1 MLGLLW
7 SNSPNKVK
15 STPFRKRGKHI
26 LVKFNLDK
34 TNNYFSHLAYKIGTS
49 TSIANQIANS
59 EYLMGHLLAMQDAE
73 DDSMSPQQI
82 VELFTQEVSGLGDKK
97 AQLLVDSYLELPY
110 IETDSAI
117 ERAMIKLIQSL
128 SQDSPQVKWLV
139 SKPSKWGKSP
149 QQVIEENVIGVE
161 GFWDAYMQHKIPYD
175 VAMKGYW
182 LLSED
187 SNERKEETS
196 RIFTAYKT
204 LDEHEMQH
212 NSPFLDAPNEG
223 FNQELLKELGIM
235 TYTEMGWVKTKTLA
249 SIRLIYKMMIE
260 AKSNVNEEFSKEDYD
275 MFIDQGLMEDQ
286 AEAASKIL
294 NNRVSFLTGVA
305 GTGKA
310 QPSTTKIPTPN
321 GYKKLGDIVVGDKV
335 FDKNGQPTTVTG
347 VFNRGKKENFKIAFG
362 DGRVA
367 YSNDDHIWNYTHTT
381 GNGKGIFKNATL
393 RELID
398 KGLVKKDKR
407 YPNSLGTSKFAIP
420 TLNQPVQYNKQPIT
434 LDPYVLGAFI
444 GDGYTNGN
452 QLAISG
458 VDDFIYDLIAERM
471 NVSVFKY
478 SDKNYSHLF
487 RTHGLDSHIVK
498 PSEWLPK
505 EAIGLAHEKHIPE
518 AYKYNTEEIRLEIL
532 QGLFDT
538 DGSVSVSGGRYHVRY
553 DTVSKQLALDV
564 QEIIESLGWSATIN
578 ETDIRGVGKHKGYVL
593 IIKIPGK
600 DKHKLFKLPAKKDI
614 ALNAPEP
621 RSNFNQTVIRSAES
635 TGEFVDM
642 ICIMVDNEEHLYL
655 TENFIVTHN
664 TYMVNKVLNHLQNQY
679 QETEGIDQNKDLFYM
694 TAIAGRAVKNFID
707 DIDKNIKVVGATMAA
722 SVFVNARKKQLQ
734 DAKVVIIDEVSMAD
748 INNVSRTIRM
758 AKSADKIIFIGD
770 VAQLPAIQM
779 DFYSKTTKDNV
790 IEPIMLTKP
799 KRQKADSGILSD
811 AMLIRNGQ
819 MPLFDKPDSQLGHA
833 QSIEEIVY
841 QNPNARVF
849 LVGTNRTA
857 KIINDIKAK
866 QFMDKALDSQKA
878 NVAYGTYADGTRF
891 LVTKNSAETGLMN
904 GEIITLNVEHSMASF
919 TTEDGRK
926 LSTIDEKKH
935 GLKLGFAITIHK
947 SQGSTIDNVVTILDS
962 YNMASRS
969 LLYTAI
975 TRASKKHVLYEMQ
988 NSILS
993 SAINKL
999 VEYQD
1004 YNYQQ
1009 VLDMNVEGIIEE

>member
-1 MLGLLW
+1 MLW

-235 TYTEMGWVKTKTLA
+235 AYTDMGWIKTKTLA

-260 AKSNVNEEFSKEDYD
+260 AKENSVDEISQDDYN
-275 MFIDQGLMEDQ
+275 MFLEQGLEDDQ
-286 AEAASKIL
+286 AEASSQIL
-294 NNRVSFLTGVA
+294 QNKVSFLTGI
-305 GTGKA
+305 GGSGK
-310 QPSTTKIPTPN
+310 
-321 GYKKLGDIVVGDKV
+321 
-335 FDKNGQPTTVTG
+335 
-347 VFNRGKKENFKIAFG
+347 
-362 DGRVA
+362 
-367 YSNDDHIWNYTHTT
+367 
-381 GNGKGIFKNATL
+381 
-393 RELID
+393 
-398 KGLVKKDKR
+398 
-407 YPNSLGTSKFAIP
+407 
-420 TLNQPVQYNKQPIT
+420 
-434 LDPYVLGAFI
+434 
-444 GDGYTNGN
+444 
-452 QLAISG
+452 
-458 VDDFIYDLIAERM
+458 
-471 NVSVFKY
+471 
-478 SDKNYSHLF
+478 
-487 RTHGLDSHIVK
+487 
-498 PSEWLPK
+498 
-505 EAIGLAHEKHIPE
+505 
-518 AYKYNTEEIRLEIL
+518 
-532 QGLFDT
+532 
-538 DGSVSVSGGRYHVRY
+538 
-553 DTVSKQLALDV
+553 
-564 QEIIESLGWSATIN
+564 
-578 ETDIRGVGKHKGYVL
+578 
-593 IIKIPGK
+593 
-600 DKHKLFKLPAKKDI
+600 
-614 ALNAPEP
+614 
-621 RSNFNQTVIRSAES
+621 
-635 TGEFVDM
+635 
-642 ICIMVDNEEHLYL
+642 
-655 TENFIVTHN
+655 
-664 TYMVNKVLNHLQNQY
+664 TYMLNKVLQHLHKQY
-679 QETEGIDQNKDLFYM
+679 KEENKLKHGETAFYM
-694 TAIAGRAVKNFID
+694 TAIAGRAVKNFLD
-707 DIDKNIKVVGATMAA
+707 SVDKDLDVVGATMAA
-722 SVFVNARKKQLQ
+722 SIFVKARKRQLSE
-734 DAKVVIIDEVSMAD
+734 AKVLLIDEISMAD

-758 AKSADKIIFIGD
+758 AKKAEKIIFIGD

-779 DFYSKTTKDNV
+779 DFYSKATKDSV
-790 IEPIMLTKP
+790 IAPIMLTKP

-811 AMLIRNGQ
+811 SLLIRDGK

-833 QSIEEIVY
+833 QSVEEIVY
-841 QNPNARVF
+841 QNPDARVF

-857 KIINDIKAK
+857 KTINDIKAK
-866 QFMDKALDSQKA
+866 QFMDKALESQKA
-878 NVAYGTYADGTRF
+878 QVAYDVYADGTRF
-891 LVTKNSAETGLMN
+891 LVTKNNAETGLMN
-904 GEIITLNVEHSMASF
+904 GEIITLNVENSVSSF